1 MAVKIPS
8 TAVLQPDESEGMTE
22 TGARTRTISW
32 FDKYDTLKSCI
43 RGIKVGNP
51 YDGGEVLS
59 SSLKQCQSGGILSLT
74 LTIPEK
80 DDSISNESDVKKEIW
95 SLKSCRNDVS
105 ILGYCGTEES
115 QPNREWIECWQKE
128 PDAEVARTNN
138 YTKPDGTV
146 SDLSK
151 TNHTAATSE
160 LIAKIRRGVESV
172 MRFYPQLTCRQ
183 ILSGPPDGMLERLGY
198 IDTPKPNSAALQ
210 PPDDSGDSEGEEEE
224 KEEPKF
230 GAPKNIGQIIADHQ
244 WVCVQD
250 DTDEDQAG
258 DWTRV
263 RSWIGIRRDS
273 SGESVWDEDLYG
285 DDRWPMPY
293 TH

>member
-1 MAVKIPS
+1 MAVKIPT
-8 TAVLQPDESEGMTE
+8 TAVLQPDKSEGMTE

-32 FDKYDTLKSCI
+32 FDNYDILKACA
-43 RGIKVGNP
+43 RAIKVGNA

-59 SSLKQCQSGGILSLT
+59 WSLKGHPGGGILSLT
-74 LTIPEK
+74 LTIPDK

-95 SLKSCRNDVS
+95 TLKSCRNDVS

-128 PDAEVARTNN
+128 PDAEVARTDN

-146 SDLSK
+146 SDLTK
-151 TNHTAATSE
+151 TNHTAATSA

-198 IDTPKPNSAALQ
+198 IDTPNPNSAALQ
-210 PPDDSGDSEGEEEE
+210 PPEDSGGSEGSEEETE
-224 KEEPKF
+224 GPKF

-273 SGESVWDEDLYG
+273 SGDSAWDEDLYG
-285 DDRWPMPY
+285 KDRWPMPY